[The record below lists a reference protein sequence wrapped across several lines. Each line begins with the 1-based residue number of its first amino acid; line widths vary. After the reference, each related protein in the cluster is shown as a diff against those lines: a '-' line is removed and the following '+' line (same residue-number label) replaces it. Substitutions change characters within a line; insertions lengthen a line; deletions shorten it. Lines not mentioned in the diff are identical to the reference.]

1 MYNTIKNRLNLLIF
15 YLIPIRSYFFK
26 GEAYERS
33 HFKEKTDTHLGN
45 KAAQLLQMRY
55 YTNL

>member
-1 MYNTIKNRLNLLIF
+1 MIF